1 VAAVATAALLAT
13 SGVAAG
19 AASSGTL
26 RAAQVEDSIAMLDAI
41 VKTDMEKTGVPGVA
55 VAVVFGDEVVYAQGY
70 GVRSTE
76 TDAPVKP
83 ETVFQI
89 ASLSKPVSSTIMAA
103 LVSNGAFD
111 WDDPAGPYIASTPFS
126 DPWVT
131 DHVTFADLFSHR
143 SGLPGAAGNNLEA
156 FGYDR
161 ATILD
166 RLRYVPLNPFRAT
179 YSYSNFAM
187 TLGGEAGAAAAG
199 TTWEDASANVLFD
212 PVGMTST
219 SMRYDDF
226 LARPNRAE
234 LHVEIDGDW
243 VPEFERAPDAQ
254 APAGGVS
261 SNVVDLAQWM
271 RVQLNEGML
280 GDERIVDEEALD
292 ATHTPHI
299 MNRPLHPVTSPA
311 SFYGLGW
318 SIIPP
323 CLGLRHLPALRVWEA
338 TAALPTLRTPRTPR

>member
-318 SIIPP
+318 SITTQPDGKV
-323 CLGLRHLPALRVWEA
+323 GLPSALFSSSASVM
-338 TAALPTLRTPRTPR
+338 